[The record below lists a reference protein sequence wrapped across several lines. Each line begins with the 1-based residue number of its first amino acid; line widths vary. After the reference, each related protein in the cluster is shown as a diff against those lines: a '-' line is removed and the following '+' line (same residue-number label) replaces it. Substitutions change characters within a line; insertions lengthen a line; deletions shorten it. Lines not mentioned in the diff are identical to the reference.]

1 MNVNG
6 IDVVYTSIDTMTA
19 FDLETG
25 DFMFT
30 IDELQNL
37 TISQGEDKVD
47 LTGRNGRKI
56 SSLKRNKT
64 VTISGAS
71 GMVSAGLMEMQTGG
85 VFEKAVAIVKWD
97 EELVVGDDKTAE
109 ITYTPVGTTGNE
121 IKAVYVKS
129 GDVLGKLYTQ
139 NATAG
144 NGTFSYAGK
153 KITFSE
159 DLAGAKIFVTYMR
172 KIQATQL
179 VNYVD
184 KFSKKCKLYA
194 DGTCEDGCAKQ
205 YRMQWQFPKV
215 DFSGTF
221 ELAMGDSQTIHNFE
235 AEALANNCIGN
246 GELWTYTIFGV
257 NEKDAEEAAA

>member
-64 VTISGAS
+64 VNISGAS

-85 VFEKAVAIVKWD
+85 VFENAVATVKWD
-97 EELVVGDDKTAE
+97 EELTVSEDKTAS
-109 ITYTPVGTTGNE
+109 ISFKAVGTAGNE
-121 IKAVYVKS
+121 IKAVYVKN
-129 GDVLGKLYTQ
+129 GDILGKLYTQ
-139 NATAG
+139 DATAG
-144 NGTFSYAGK
+144 EGTFTYADK
-153 KITFSE
+153 TITFAD

-184 KFSKKCKLYA
+184 KFSKKCKMYA
-194 DGTCEDGCAKQ
+194 DGTCEDGCSKQ

-215 DFSGTF
+215 DFSGAF

-235 AEALANNCIGN
+235 AEVLPNNCIGN
-246 GELWTYTIFGV
+246 GEMWTYTIFGV
-257 NEKDAEEAAA
+257 NEADVA